1 MTPSSRSDAPAAVP
15 LKPVVFQILLVLLDE
30 ERHGWGIVREVE
42 RRAGDTLR
50 ILPGNLYRSLREML
64 AEGLI
69 EESARRPDPDLDDER
84 RRYFKVTRRGREV
97 ARAEAERLEALVA
110 DARSLKLLS
119 SRRP

>member
-1 MTPSSRSDAPAAVP
+1 MTPPSRSDAPAAVP

-64 AEGLI
+64 AGGLI
-69 EESARRPDPDLDDER
+69 EESGRRPDPELDDER
-84 RRYFKVTRRGREV
+84 RRYFKVTRRGREA
-97 ARAEAERLEALVA
+97 ARAARALLAGLPVPKVVYPGET
-110 DARSLKLLS
+110 AR
-119 SRRP
+119 

>member
-1 MTPSSRSDAPAAVP
+1 MMLP
-15 LKPVVFQILLVLLDE
+15 LKPIVFQILLVLLDE

-42 RRAGDTLR
+42 QRAGGTLR

-64 AEGLI
+64 ADGLI
-69 EESARRPDPDLDDER
+69 EESARRPDPELDDER

-110 DARSLKLLS
+110 DARALRLLA
-119 SRRP
+119 SRKP